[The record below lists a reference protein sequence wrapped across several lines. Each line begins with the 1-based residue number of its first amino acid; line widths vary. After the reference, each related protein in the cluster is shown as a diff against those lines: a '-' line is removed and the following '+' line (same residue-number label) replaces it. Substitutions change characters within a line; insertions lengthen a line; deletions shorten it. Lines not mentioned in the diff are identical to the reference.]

1 MSIRRP
7 DPRAAGR
14 NPLDKYKTSLSPEED
29 TPSIDNAG
37 GRYKAIEEA
46 DEAAAFVCASTPEFT
61 GDGEDVPTALPVDLP
76 QAETARDLHQ
86 VVWQLAWPAVA
97 AMLLQTVNSLMDV
110 FFVGHLPNGAQALAA
125 TGIGGSV
132 LFLLVS
138 LAMGLTVGTTA
149 LVARFTGAGD
159 HEAATHATGQ
169 SLTLAFFSSI
179 VIGLVF
185 YWGRGTIVGWMLDT
199 RRSPQAAALCVQ
211 FLSAA
216 LLATVPVFVMNVLA
230 AAFRGLGDTR
240 TPMFI
245 TGVVVTTHM
254 TFNALLIYGLL
265 GFPRMGVRGAGTAM
279 ATSLYVGTILY
290 LIALARWSPLKDAL
304 KREHLRLKMVWV
316 ARILKI
322 GIPAAVQAI
331 IRTLA
336 MMTFSGVLA
345 RTVEGAAA
353 IAAMQIGIRAESLA
367 FMPGFGYSVAASTL
381 VGQSLG
387 ARDPKRAERCGWAA
401 TLQGVAVMTLMAVL
415 FFTFAVPFVRI
426 FTSQP
431 TVLRLGV
438 SYLRVSAFCEPFLA
452 LGMVL
457 TGALQGAGDT
467 TRPTYITIF
476 TMWIVRL
483 PLAVWL
489 MFTCHMEAQGAWY
502 AMTITTILGGLMT
515 AALFQSGKWKRIKV

>member
-14 NPLDKYKTSLSPEED
+14 NPLDEYKSSVPSEE
-29 TPSIDNAG
+29 TPPAENANV
-37 GRYKAIEEA
+37 RYKAIAETE
-46 DEAAAFVCASTPEFT
+46 EAAAFVCASTPEFV
-61 GDGEDVPTALPVDLP
+61 GDGEDVPATIPVELP
-76 QAETARDLHQ
+76 QVETVRDLHT
-86 VVWQLAWPAVA
+86 VVWRLAWPAVT

-125 TGIGGSV
+125 TGIGGSI
-132 LFLLVS
+132 LFLLIS

-149 LVARFTGAGD
+149 LVARFTGAED
-159 HEAATHATGQ
+159 TAQATHATGQ

-179 VIGLVF
+179 VIGMIF
-185 YWGRGTIVGWMLDT
+185 YWGRGTIVSWMFDIH
-199 RRSPQAAALCVQ
+199 RSPQAAALCVQ
-211 FLSAA
+211 FLGAA
-216 LLATVPVFVMNVLA
+216 LLATVPMFVMNVLA

-290 LIALARWSPLKDAL
+290 LIALIRWSPLKSAL
-304 KREHLRLKMVWV
+304 KREHLRLETAWV

-336 MMTFSGVLA
+336 MMTFSGILA

-353 IAAMQIGIRAESLA
+353 IAAMQIGMRAESLA
-367 FMPGFGYSVAASTL
+367 FMPGFGYSVAASAL

-387 ARDPKRAERCGWAA
+387 ARDPKRAERYGWAA
-401 TLQGVAVMTLMAVL
+401 TLQGIAIMTLMAAL

-426 FTSQP
+426 FTGQP
-431 TVLRLGV
+431 TVMRLGV
-438 SYLRVSAFCEPFLA
+438 SYLRINAFCEPFLA

-467 TRPTYITIF
+467 TRPTFITIF

-483 PLAVWL
+483 PLAIWL
-489 MFTCHMEAQGAWY
+489 MFTCHLEAQGAWY
-502 AMTITTILGGLMT
+502 SMTITTILGGLMT
-515 AALFQSGKWKRIKV
+515 VALFQSGKWKRIKV

>member
-14 NPLDKYKTSLSPEED
+14 NPLEEYKISLSPEEQASLD
-29 TPSIDNAG
+29 QEDS
-37 GRYKAIEEA
+37 RYKAVEEA
-46 DEAAAFVCASTPEFT
+46 QEAAAFVCASTPEFT
-61 GDGEDVPTALPVDLP
+61 GDGEHVPAALPPDLT
-76 QAETARDLHQ
+76 QARTTRDLHR

-97 AMLLQTVNSLMDV
+97 AMLLNTVNSLMDV

-125 TGIGGSV
+125 PGIGGSV
-132 LFLLVS
+132 LFLLIS
-138 LAMGLTVGTTA
+138 LSLGLTVGTTA
-149 LVARFTGAGD
+149 LVARFTAAD
-159 HEAATHATGQ
+159 AHEDAVRATGQ
-169 SLTLAFFSSI
+169 SLTLAFFSAI
-179 VIGLVF
+179 VIGIVF
-185 YWGRGTIVGWMLDT
+185 YLGRSTIVGWMFDVH
-199 RRSPQAAALCVQ
+199 RSPQAAALCVQ
-211 FLSAA
+211 FLGAA
-216 LLATVPVFVMNVLA
+216 LLATVPMFVMNVPA

-240 TPMFI
+240 TPMFV
-245 TGVVVTTHM
+245 TGVAVTTHM
-254 TFNALLIYGLL
+254 TFNPLLIYGLL
-265 GFPRMGVRGAGTAM
+265 GFPHLGVRGAGTAL
-279 ATSLYVGTILY
+279 AISLNVQAVLY
-290 LIALARWSPLKDAL
+290 LIALIRWSPLGEAL
-304 KREHLRLKMVWV
+304 RMKHLRLETAWIV
-316 ARILKI
+316 RILKI

-336 MMTFSGVLA
+336 MMTFNGVLA

-353 IAAMQIGIRAESLA
+353 IAAMQIGMRAESLA

-387 ARDPKRAERCGWAA
+387 ARDSRRAEQYGWAA
-401 TLQGVAVMTLMAVL
+401 TLQGVAVMTIMAVL
-415 FFTFAVPFVRI
+415 FFTLAAPFVHI
-426 FTSQP
+426 FTGQA

-438 SYLRVSAFCEPFLA
+438 SYLRVNAFCEPFLA

-467 TRPTYITIF
+467 TRPTFITIF

-489 MFTCHMEAQGAWY
+489 MFTCHLEAKGAWY
-502 AMTITTILGGLMT
+502 AMSLTTILGGLMT